1 MRLLHQNQPGYNN
14 NLKRDVNLIHGDD
27 DDVDFIHVDDDD
39 VNLIHGDD
47 DNDVD
52 LIHTEHLPHL
62 VQADPFPFGIP
73 SLLHDD
79 DNDGDD
85 NAGDDNDDD
94 DGDDDHGDGKE
105 EMDNN

>member
-1 MRLLHQNQPGYNN
+1 MRLLHQNQPGFNN
-14 NLKRDVNLIHGDD
+14 NHNRDVNLIHGD
-27 DDVDFIHVDDDD
+27 DDDD

-47 DNDVD
+47 DDDVDLIHSDDDDVD

-85 NAGDDNDDD
+85 NDGDDN
-94 DGDDDHGDGKE
+94 DGDDDHEDGKE